1 MENIKNLNTCI
12 TKYLIKELKKY
23 LSFRINLI
31 YWNGH
36 DDDMM
41 KYNPYYM
48 DDRDNLIDNLGV
60 ISRTFGY
67 DNYSKLTKHHE
78 EKNILEGDFNLSFSD
93 ACVMIE
99 VINNYF
105 LQNEDDYLTFN
116 LSNQYWVFNT
126 YCYVYS
132 RILFYK
138 LNCAKYNEICLEDL
152 YLLEV
157 NNLDILLEHNNIV
170 QKIKNV
176 YLFDVNA
183 NKPFYKL
190 CNKYINNI
198 NKKKTIK
205 KILNNSILNSDI
217 IDKINTY

>member
-12 TKYLIKELKKY
+12 TKHLIKELKKY
-23 LSFRINLI
+23 LSFIIN
-31 YWNGH
+31 
-36 DDDMM
+36 
-41 KYNPYYM
+41 
-48 DDRDNLIDNLGV
+48 DNSPVVN
-60 ISRTFGY
+60 ISRDYLINNFNIISSKTFI
-67 DNYSKLTKHHE
+67 TKHHE

-138 LNCAKYNEICLEDL
+138 LNCANYNEILLEDL

-157 NNLDILLEHNNIV
+157 NNLDILLEHKNIV

-176 YLFDVNA
+176 YLYNVNA

-198 NKKKTIK
+198 NKKKTIT
-205 KILNNSILNSDI
+205 KILNNSILDSDI